1 MCPRGM
7 EQISRDIVEKGF
19 ANIHSH
25 SFQFQN
31 DFWPNVRMLL
41 VHMVPE
47 TDATS
52 SETHRTN
59 AFRKTRP
66 SRPFA
71 KPFRMQKGILQ
82 ANGYLETRNRN
93 KMKYKTNPP
102 FPASFPLKKSTT
114 RPLANIQA
122 MRIGLVFKGGICLPE
137 MAWIFWLCFQACSV
151 ISGQ

>member
-1 MCPRGM
+1 
-7 EQISRDIVEKGF
+7 
-19 ANIHSH
+19 
-25 SFQFQN
+25 
-31 DFWPNVRMLL
+31 MLL

-52 SETHRTN
+52 SGTHRTN

-102 FPASFPLKKSTT
+102 FPASFPLEKINNKTSS
-114 RPLANIQA
+114 RYPGYANW
-122 MRIGLVFKGGICLPE
+122 VS
-137 MAWIFWLCFQACSV
+137 FQRGDMPS
-151 ISGQ
+151 